1 MCHNDHAGFQPAP
14 GLPAARGEAVSNTMV
29 AEQRDIQR
37 HVLPNGL
44 VVVTETMDH
53 VRSVSIGV
61 WVRNGSRRE
70 ACEQNGLAHFM
81 EHMVFKG
88 TERRSAEAIAREMDS
103 VGGMLDA
110 FTSKEQICFNAK
122 VLDQNLPIAFDVIA
136 DLVLRPRFDSEDVAK
151 ERQVVLEEIK
161 MDLDNPEYLLHE
173 IFTRGFWPAHPL
185 GRPILG
191 TPETVR
197 QFSREALQT
206 RFREWFAP
214 DHLVVTAAGN
224 VPHQDVL
231 NLVQREF
238 GHLRS
243 NGALEDHTPPK
254 TDAPLFIE
262 RKKELEQVHLCVGV
276 PSLPIAHERRFGIA
290 VLNNL
295 LGGGMSSRL
304 FQNIREKRGLAYA
317 VFSEITPYSDAGML
331 TVYAGTA
338 KETVGQVL
346 DLTIAEFRS
355 MKEMLV
361 SDEELLRA
369 KNHLKGSL
377 MLSLESTSSR
387 MSNLA
392 RQELYFGRFYSLDE
406 ILASIEA
413 VTREDVQTLAQ
424 EFFRPEQISATVL
437 GPVNGFS
444 LERSRLAC

>member
-1 MCHNDHAGFQPAP
+1 
-14 GLPAARGEAVSNTMV
+14 MV

-44 VVVTETMDH
+44 VVVTETMNH

-70 ACEQNGLAHFM
+70 ATEQNGLAHFM

-136 DLVLRPRFDSEDVAK
+136 DLVLRPRFDSDDVAK

-161 MDLDNPEYLLHE
+161 MDLDNPEYMLHE
-173 IFTRGFWPAHPL
+173 IFTRGFWPEHPL

-191 TPETVR
+191 TPETVK

-231 NLVQREF
+231 DLVQREF
-238 GHLRS
+238 GHLPA

-254 TDAPLFIE
+254 TDAPLAVE
-262 RKKELEQVHLCVGV
+262 RKKELEQVHLCIGV

-290 VLNNL
+290 VLNNM

-346 DLTIAEFRS
+346 DLTVAEFRS
-355 MKEMLV
+355 MKESPV
-361 SDEELLRA
+361 SDEELRRA

-392 RQELYFGRFYSLDE
+392 RQEIYFGKFYTLDE

-444 LERSRLAC
+444 LDRSRLAC

>member
-1 MCHNDHAGFQPAP
+1 MASE
-14 GLPAARGEAVSNTMV
+14 L
-29 AEQRDIQR
+29 RDIQKR
-37 HVLPNGL
+37 VLPNGL
-44 VVVTETMDH
+44 VVITETMFH
-53 VRSVSIGV
+53 VRSVSVGV

-70 ACEQNGLAHFM
+70 IPEENGLAHFM

-122 VLDQNLPIAFDVIA
+122 VLDEHLPIAFDIIA
-136 DLVLRPRFDSEDVAK
+136 DLVLRPKFDSEDVKK

-173 IFTRGFWPAHPL
+173 IFTRGFWPGHPL

-191 TPETVR
+191 TAETVKK
-197 QFSREALQT
+197 FHREALRT
-206 RFREWFAP
+206 RFQDWFAP
-214 DHLVVTAAGN
+214 DDLVVTAAGH
-224 VPHQDVL
+224 VAHEQVL
-231 NLVQREF
+231 ELVLREF
-238 GHLRS
+238 GSLPPAGRTEAKGAPQTRAPIHLETKR
-243 NGALEDHTPPK
+243 D
-254 TDAPLFIE
+254 
-262 RKKELEQVHLCVGV
+262 LEQAHICIGV
-276 PSLPIAHERRFGIA
+276 PSVPLAHQDRFGFA

-317 VFSEITPYSDAGML
+317 VFSELTPYSDAGMM

-338 KETVGQVL
+338 TAAIGQVI
-346 DLTIAEFRS
+346 DLTIQEFRS
-355 MKEMLV
+355 LKESLV
-361 SDEELLRA
+361 TEEELRRS

-392 RQELYFGRFYSLDE
+392 RQELYFGHFFTLDE
-406 ILASIEA
+406 ILAAIES
-413 VTREDVQTLAQ
+413 VTREELQTLARRYFQ
-424 EFFRPEQISATVL
+424 TDQIAVTVL
-437 GPVNGFS
+437 GPLNGFS
-444 LERSRLAC
+444 LDRSRLSC

>member
-1 MCHNDHAGFQPAP
+1 MPT
-14 GLPAARGEAVSNTMV
+14 ET
-29 AEQRDIQR
+29 RDIKK
-37 HVLPNGL
+37 HALPNGL
-44 VVVTETMDH
+44 VVITETMPH

-61 WVRNGSRRE
+61 WVRSGSRRE
-70 ACEQNGLAHFM
+70 APDENGLAHFI

-122 VLDQNLPIAFDVIA
+122 VLDEHLPIAFDVIA
-136 DLVLRPRFDSEDVAK
+136 DLILRPNFDSEDVTK
-151 ERQVVLEEIK
+151 EQQVILEEIK
-161 MDLDNPEYLLHE
+161 MDMDNPEYLLHE
-173 IFTRGFWPAHPL
+173 VFTRGFWPQHAL

-191 TPETVR
+191 TPETVKNFNR
-197 QFSREALQT
+197 QVLKT
-206 RFREWFAP
+206 RFASWFAP

-224 VPHQDVL
+224 VAHEQVL
-231 NLVQREF
+231 DLVTREF
-238 GHLRS
+238 GQLKPSGQHAPHIAPRTEAPIHL
-243 NGALEDHTPPK
+243 E
-254 TDAPLFIE
+254 
-262 RKKELEQVHLCVGV
+262 KKRDLEQVHLCVGV
-276 PSLPIAHERRFGIA
+276 PSVPLGHEDRFGVA

-331 TVYAGTA
+331 TVYAGSA

-346 DLTIAEFRS
+346 DLIVSEFRDLKKS
-355 MKEMLV
+355 LV
-361 SDEELLRA
+361 TEEELTRS

-377 MLSLESTSSR
+377 MLSLESTSAR

-392 RQELYFGRFYSLDE
+392 RQELYFRRFYSLDE

-413 VTREDVQTLAQ
+413 VTREQLQSLARQ
-424 EFFRPEQISATVL
+424 YFRAEDTAVTVL
-437 GPVNGFS
+437 GNLNGFT
-444 LERSRLAC
+444 LDRARLAC

>member
-1 MCHNDHAGFQPAP
+1 MPT
-14 GLPAARGEAVSNTMV
+14 LTTEA
-29 AEQRDIQR
+29 RDIQR
-37 HVLPNGL
+37 HALPNGL
-44 VVVTETMDH
+44 VVLTETMRH
-53 VRSVSIGV
+53 VRSVSVGI

-70 ACEQNGLAHFM
+70 APEENGLAHFM

-88 TERRSAEAIAREMDS
+88 TERRTAEAIAREMDS

-122 VLDQNLPIAFDVIA
+122 VLDEHLPIAFDVIA
-136 DLVLRPRFDSEDVAK
+136 DLVLRPKFDSEDVKK

-173 IFTRGFWPAHPL
+173 IFTRGFWPEHPL

-191 TPETVR
+191 TPETVKAFR
-197 QFSREALQT
+197 REVLQE
-206 RFREWFAP
+206 RFADWFAP

-224 VPHQDVL
+224 VPHERVL
-231 NLVQREF
+231 ELVEREF
-238 GHLRS
+238 GGLQPAGIR
-243 NGALEDHTPPK
+243 NGDVPPS
-254 TDAPLFIE
+254 TGAPIAVE
-262 RKKELEQVHLCVGV
+262 RKRDLEQVHLCIGV
-276 PSLPIAHERRFGIA
+276 PSLPLAHERRFAAA

-338 KETVGQVL
+338 KETVGDAI
-346 DLTIAEFRS
+346 DLTIAEFRAL
-355 MKEMLV
+355 KESLV
-361 SDEELLRA
+361 PEEELLRA

-392 RQELYFGRFYSLDE
+392 RQELYFDRFYSLDE
-406 ILASIEA
+406 ILAGIEA
-413 VTREDVQTLAQ
+413 VTREDLQTLAQ
-424 EFFRPEQISATVL
+424 EFFKPELIAVTVL
-437 GPVNGFS
+437 GPLNGFT
-444 LERSRLAC
+444 LDRSRLNC

>member
-1 MCHNDHAGFQPAP
+1 
-14 GLPAARGEAVSNTMV
+14 
-29 AEQRDIQR
+29 
-37 HVLPNGL
+37 
-44 VVVTETMDH
+44 
-53 VRSVSIGV
+53 
-61 WVRNGSRRE
+61 
-70 ACEQNGLAHFM
+70 
-81 EHMVFKG
+81 
-88 TERRSAEAIAREMDS
+88 
-103 VGGMLDA
+103 
-110 FTSKEQICFNAK
+110 
-122 VLDQNLPIAFDVIA
+122 
-136 DLVLRPRFDSEDVAK
+136 VAK

-161 MDLDNPEYLLHE
+161 MDLDNPEYMLHE
-173 IFTRGFWPAHPL
+173 IFTRGFWPEHPL

-191 TPETVR
+191 TPETVK

-214 DHLVVTAAGN
+214 DHLAITAAGN
-224 VPHQDVL
+224 VTHQQVMD
-231 NLVQREF
+231 LVQREF

-243 NGALEDHTPPK
+243 NGALEEHTPPR
-254 TDAPLFIE
+254 TGAPLHVE

-290 VLNNL
+290 VLNNM

-355 MKEMLV
+355 MKESPV
-361 SDEELLRA
+361 TDEELRRA

-392 RQELYFGRFYSLDE
+392 RQELYFGKFYSLDE

-413 VTREDVQTLAQ
+413 VSREDVRSLAQ

-444 LERSRLAC
+444 LDRSRLAC

>member
-1 MCHNDHAGFQPAP
+1 
-14 GLPAARGEAVSNTMV
+14 MV

-44 VVVTETMDH
+44 VVVTETMNH

-70 ACEQNGLAHFM
+70 ASEQNGLAHFM

-173 IFTRGFWPAHPL
+173 IFTRGFWPEHPL

-191 TPETVR
+191 TPETVK

-214 DHLVVTAAGN
+214 DHLVITAAGN
-224 VPHQDVL
+224 VTHQQVMDL
-231 NLVQREF
+231 IQREF
-238 GHLRS
+238 GDLRS
-243 NGALEDHTPPK
+243 NDVLEDHTPPR
-254 TDAPLFIE
+254 TDAPLHVE
-262 RKKELEQVHLCVGV
+262 GKKELEQVHLCVGV

-355 MKEMLV
+355 MKESPV
-361 SDEELLRA
+361 SDEELRRA

-392 RQELYFGRFYSLDE
+392 RQELYFGKFYSLDE
-406 ILASIEA
+406 ILASIEG
-413 VTREDVQTLAQ
+413 VTREDVQSLAH

-444 LERSRLAC
+444 LDRARLAC

>member
-1 MCHNDHAGFQPAP
+1 
-14 GLPAARGEAVSNTMV
+14 MV

-37 HVLPNGL
+37 HVLSNGL
-44 VVVTETMDH
+44 VVVTETMRH
-53 VRSVSIGV
+53 VRSVSVGV

-70 ACEQNGLAHFM
+70 ATEQNGLAHFM

-122 VLDQNLPIAFDVIA
+122 VLDDHLPIAFDIIA
-136 DLVLRPRFDSEDVAK
+136 DLVLRPRFDSDDVAK

-161 MDLDNPEYLLHE
+161 MDLDNPESLLHE
-173 IFTRGFWPAHPL
+173 IFTRGFWPEHPL

-214 DHLVVTAAGN
+214 NHLLVTAAGN
-224 VPHQDVL
+224 VPHEKVL
-231 NLVQREF
+231 DLVQQEF
-238 GHLRS
+238 GKLDPTGGLEQHDPPK
-243 NGALEDHTPPK
+243 NGAPIHV
-254 TDAPLFIE
+254 E
-262 RKKELEQVHLCVGV
+262 RKKDLEQVHLCIGV

-317 VFSEITPYSDAGML
+317 VFSEITPYSDAGMF

-338 KETVGQVL
+338 KETVGEVL
-346 DLTIAEFRS
+346 DLTVAEFRS
-355 MKEMLV
+355 MKESPV
-361 SDEELLRA
+361 SEEELLRA

-413 VTREDVQTLAQ
+413 VTREEVQALAQ

-437 GPVNGFS
+437 GPVNGFA
-444 LERSRLAC
+444 LDRARLAC